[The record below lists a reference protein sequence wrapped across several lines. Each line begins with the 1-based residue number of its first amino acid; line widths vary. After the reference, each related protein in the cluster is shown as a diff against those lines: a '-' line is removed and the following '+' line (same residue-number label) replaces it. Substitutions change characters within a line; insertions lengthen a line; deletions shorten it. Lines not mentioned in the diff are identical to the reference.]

1 MNYEIILDNV
11 GAGSLVLYLT
21 VPGRNIQGQ
30 DKFLKD
36 FEALLLGLIIRA
48 DISFS
53 APMLVEAIIVISDP
67 LIDYCKFRIV
77 FS

>member
-21 VPGRNIQGQ
+21 IPGKNIQGQ

-36 FEALLLGLIIRA
+36 FETFLLGLIMRA
-48 DISFS
+48 NIPFS

-67 LIDYCKFRIV
+67 LIDYCKLKIV